1 MPNPKTP
8 PKPRLAGARRQPPA
22 ALEMAGSIENREQN
36 KATARI
42 LTVLSSF
49 ASNVGE
55 FGISELS
62 QHLGMTKNMVF
73 RAVKTLVEQDYI
85 VRDASGQRY
94 QLGFRVLELQN
105 TASPEPTFRT
115 LCAPYVLQIHE
126 LTGETVSLNVRAL
139 DYMVFI
145 DGIETRK
152 PGVWRLQIGALRPL
166 FATASGL
173 ALLAFCD
180 DAEID
185 GYIARQSA
193 AGTGHDI
200 DVQKGDT
207 PLNPARLWEDIRL
220 IRQRGYAKVL
230 RQTALPNLSL
240 SFPIWDAE
248 NKLHGVLSVGGPNER
263 FGPQLDGLL
272 PKILDIMEAL
282 CHRTR
287 LYTANVA
294 GSEIT
299 L

>member
-1 MPNPKTP
+1 MPNPTRPTKS
-8 PKPRLAGARRQPPA
+8 RVRNAGRQMPET
-22 ALEMAGSIENREQN
+22 ALETVGASIENREQN

-42 LTVLSSF
+42 LTVLTSF
-49 ASNVGE
+49 ASNIGE

-85 VRDASGQRY
+85 VRDPSGQRY

-105 TASPEPTFRT
+105 TSSPEPTFRT
-115 LCAPYVLQIHE
+115 LCAPYILQIHE

-145 DGIETRK
+145 DGVETRK
-152 PGVWRLQIGALRPL
+152 PAVWRLQIGGLRPL
-166 FATASGL
+166 HATASGQV
-173 ALLAFCD
+173 LLAFLD
-180 DAEID
+180 DAAID
-185 GYIARQSA
+185 DYIARQ
-193 AGTGHDI
+193 
-200 DVQKGDT
+200 
-207 PLNPARLWEDIRL
+207 PARGALDGAKDDGPFSPDRLWDDIRL
-220 IRQRGYAKVL
+220 IRVKGYAEVL
-230 RQTALPNLSL
+230 RPGALPNFSV

-248 NKLHGVLSVGGPNER
+248 NNLHGVMSVGGPNER
-263 FGPQLDGLL
+263 FGPQFPILL
-272 PKILDIMEAL
+272 PRLLEIMEAL

>member
-1 MPNPKTP
+1 MQQPRRP
-8 PKPRLAGARRQPPA
+8 PKPRLGGARSRKPA
-22 ALEMAGSIENREQN
+22 TASETGGTTIENREQN

-49 ASNVGE
+49 ASNIRE

-85 VRDASGQRY
+85 VRDVSGQRY

-115 LCAPYVLQIHE
+115 LCAPYILQIHE

-152 PGVWRLQIGALRPL
+152 PAVWRLQIGALRPL
-166 FATASGL
+166 HATASGQV
-173 ALLAFCD
+173 LLAFLAD
-180 DAEID
+180 TEIE
-185 GYIARQSA
+185 GYVARQHKRA
-193 AGTGHDI
+193 ALDGAQND
-200 DVQKGDT
+200 
-207 PLNPARLWEDIRL
+207 NPMNADRLWNDIRT
-220 IRQRGYAKVL
+220 IRIRGYAEVL
-230 RQTALPNLSL
+230 RHAPLPNLSI

-248 NKLHGVLSVGGPNER
+248 NNLHGVMSVGGPNER
-263 FGPQLDGLL
+263 FGPQVQVLL
-272 PKILDIMEAL
+272 PRLLEIMESL

-287 LYTANVA
+287 LYSANVA

>member
-1 MPNPKTP
+1 MDKTVT
-8 PKPRLAGARRQPPA
+8 
-22 ALEMAGSIENREQN
+22 SIENREQN

-49 ASNVGE
+49 ASNIGE

-73 RAVKTLVEQDYI
+73 RAIKTLVEQDYI
-85 VRDASGQRY
+85 IRDPSGQRY

-105 TASPEPTFRT
+105 RFSPEPTFRT
-115 LCAPYVLQIHE
+115 LCAPYIQQIHE

-152 PGVWRLQIGALRPL
+152 PGVWRLQIGDLRPL
-166 FATASGL
+166 HVNTTGHL
-173 ALLAFCD
+173 LLAFMD
-180 DAEID
+180 DAAIEAYISRQTALAAID
-185 GYIARQSA
+185 PKPQE
-193 AGTGHDI
+193 DPI
-200 DVQKGDT
+200 DRD
-207 PLNPARLWEDIRL
+207 LLWEDIRL
-220 IRQRGYAKVL
+220 IRKRKYVTAV
-230 RQTALPNLSL
+230 RDSALPMLATA
-240 SFPIWDAE
+240 FPIWDAE
-248 NKLHGVLSVGGPNER
+248 NKLHGVMAVGGPNER
-263 FGPQLDGLL
+263 FGPQFPALL
-272 PKILDIMEAL
+272 NDILAIMDSL

-287 LYTANVA
+287 LYRANA